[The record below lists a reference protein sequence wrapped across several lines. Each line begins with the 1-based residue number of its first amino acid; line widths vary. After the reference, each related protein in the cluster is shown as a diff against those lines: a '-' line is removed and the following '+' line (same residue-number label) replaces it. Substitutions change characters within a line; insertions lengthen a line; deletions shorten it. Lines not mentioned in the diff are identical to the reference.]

1 MKFGIDVLLE
11 DRKQL
16 ARLKKRQIG
25 LLGHP
30 ASLTAELHHSLD
42 ATIGKGLRI
51 EAAFG
56 PQHGI
61 CGDKQDNMVETAD
74 SIHPIHGIPVF
85 SLYGKTRR
93 LTSEMLDAF
102 DILLVDMQDIGCRIY
117 TFISTLFYL
126 LEDCAAANKQVW
138 ILDRPNPIG
147 RPVEGPRLV
156 PGQESF
162 VGAAPIPIRHGLTLG
177 EAAEWFCQSNG
188 LDLDLTTIR
197 MQNYQPDQG
206 PGYGW
211 PLHERPWVNPSPNI
225 PTLNAAR
232 VFPGS
237 VLLEGTTISEG
248 RGTTRSLETIGAPD
262 IPIQPILEKMR
273 DDAVGL
279 FEACRIRPC
288 WFEPTFN
295 KHRGNLCHGFQ
306 VHTDCSVYRPEAFR
320 PYRLMAMFL
329 KTLRTLSPSYPIWR
343 DFPYEYVTDRL
354 AIDMINGSTDLREW
368 VDNPDSGYPDLDS
381 RLVSDEVSWLNE
393 SRPFRL
399 Y

>member
-1 MKFGIDVLLE
+1 MKFGIDVLLD

-16 ARLKKRQIG
+16 ARLKNSQIG

-42 ATIGKGLRI
+42 AIIGKGLRI

-74 SIHPIHGIPVF
+74 SIHPTHGIPVF

-237 VLLEGTTISEG
+237 VLLEGTT
-248 RGTTRSLETIGAPD
+248 
-262 IPIQPILEKMR
+262 
-273 DDAVGL
+273 
-279 FEACRIRPC
+279 
-288 WFEPTFN
+288 
-295 KHRGNLCHGFQ
+295 
-306 VHTDCSVYRPEAFR
+306 
-320 PYRLMAMFL
+320 
-329 KTLRTLSPSYPIWR
+329 
-343 DFPYEYVTDRL
+343 
-354 AIDMINGSTDLREW
+354 
-368 VDNPDSGYPDLDS
+368 
-381 RLVSDEVSWLNE
+381 
-393 SRPFRL
+393 
-399 Y
+399 